1 MSIRRVLVI
10 QIRDSKIDRER
21 ERTAFVAAAKR
32 FSASLHFLDAYSES
46 PDLNRR
52 DPYQGIMIAGSALS
66 VFEPGVP
73 YAKELKAVVEN
84 CVNHHW
90 PLLGICFGAQFVAH
104 ALGGEVVRDKDNE
117 ELGTHEIWLRPD
129 AEHDNLLRDLP
140 ERFMAQQA
148 HQDRIEVLPESAVL
162 LASSDYCHVQAF
174 RMHGAPV
181 YGVQF
186 HPERTHKDMAE
197 RLERN
202 LLDRCEDRRLVDRA
216 RKSLRPTPEAESVV
230 HTFLERVVFGIA

>member
-1 MSIRRVLVI
+1 MSFRRVLVI
-10 QIRDSKIDRER
+10 QVRDSKIDRER
-21 ERTAFVAAAKR
+21 ERTAFKVAAKR
-32 FSASLHFLDAYSES
+32 FHDSLRFLDVYNEK
-46 PDLNRR
+46 PDLNRAEAF
-52 DPYQGIMIAGSALS
+52 QGVVIAGSALS

-73 YAKELKAVVEN
+73 HAEELKAVVED
-84 CVNHHW
+84 CVHHHW
-90 PLLGICFGAQFVAH
+90 PLLGICFGAQFIAH
-104 ALGGEVVRDKDNE
+104 ALGGQVVRDKVNE
-117 ELGTHEIWLRPD
+117 ELGTHEIRLRPD

-202 LLDRCEDRRLVDRA
+202 LLDRAEDKYLVERA
-216 RKSLRPTPEAESVV
+216 RKSLRPTPEAEVIV
-230 HTFLERVVFGIA
+230 HTFIERVVFGIA